1 MNKALWFAF
10 GALSAT
16 VIITRIRHATESS
29 CCERVSFGAADRLAG
44 YTGPFSGLTKGFL
57 EVTGLRKELPGLLDA
72 LGVAKDA

>member
-1 MNKALWFAF
+1 MSKVLWFGF
-10 GALSAT
+10 GALAAT
-16 VIITRIRHATESS
+16 VIITRIRHPSDSS

-44 YTGPFSGLTKGFL
+44 YTGPFAGLTKGFL